1 MTLPPGA
8 GLGAAKARAL
18 KLAQPLSSHL
28 ELTYQCN
35 WRCVFCYNPRRHDE
49 RRLDGAE
56 WETVLD
62 DLRALGGLFVTLTG
76 GEPTTHPDFLRV
88 LAAARRRAFAVTLF
102 TNGSLLTRELVS
114 ELSRLGPLS
123 VELSLHGATPD
134 VHDAATGKPGSLDAL
149 LAGIE
154 LLRGAGLGILLKTPM
169 TRLNEDDVERMA
181 DLADGLGIPYRIDPN
196 LTPRDDGDRSPLGY
210 AASTEGVDRLMRLL
224 ARRGRVPQTER
235 QDGGANC
242 GLGRMTVAVDPEG
255 NVYPCL
261 QWRST
266 SLGNVRQTR
275 LRDLWAGSAA
285 REEAS
290 EVARRA
296 NEELLARG
304 GPVSRF
310 PFCPALAQEAD
321 GGPLTLSRRHVEAA
335 EAADRYRGVA

>member
-1 MTLPPGA
+1 MSLPAGA

-18 KLAQPLSSHL
+18 RLSQPLSAHL

-49 RRLDGAE
+49 RRLSGAE
-56 WETVLD
+56 WEDVLD

-76 GEPTTHPDFLRV
+76 GEPTTHPELLQV

-102 TNGSLLTRELVS
+102 TNGSLLTKELVA
-114 ELSRLGPLS
+114 ELARVGPLN
-123 VELSLHGATPD
+123 VELSLHGATPA

-154 LLRGAGLGILLKTPM
+154 LLKAAGLGILLKTPL
-169 TRLNEDDVERMA
+169 TRMNENEVERMA
-181 DLADGLGIPYRIDPN
+181 DLADGLDIPYRVDPK
-196 LTPRDDGDRSPLGY
+196 LTPKDDGDRSPLAY
-210 AASTEGVDRLMRLL
+210 AASPEGVDRLMRLL
-224 ARRGRVPQTER
+224 ARRGRVPHTER
-235 QDGGANC
+235 AEGGANC
-242 GLGRMTVAVDPEG
+242 GLGRMTLAVDPEG

-266 SLGNVRQTR
+266 SLGNVRETR

-285 REEAS
+285 RQEAAEIAS
-290 EVARRA
+290 RA
-296 NEELLARG
+296 NEELLAIG

-310 PFCPALAQEAD
+310 PFCPALALEAD
-321 GGPLTLSRRHVEAA
+321 GGPLAVSRRHVEAA
-335 EAADRYRGVA
+335 EAADRHRGAA